1 MTRRNT
7 KNAAKADGAARQ
19 VQGAADLGSTDMLG
33 MKAAIEA
40 IHASSDD
47 IAKSSK
53 PSTASRSRPTFLAL
67 NSRKTS

>member
-1 MTRRNT
+1 
-7 KNAAKADGAARQ
+7 
-19 VQGAADLGSTDMLG
+19 MLG

-53 PSTASRSRPTFLAL
+53 PSTASRSRPTFCAELEEDVLNIAPSMLAG
-67 NSRKTS
+67 